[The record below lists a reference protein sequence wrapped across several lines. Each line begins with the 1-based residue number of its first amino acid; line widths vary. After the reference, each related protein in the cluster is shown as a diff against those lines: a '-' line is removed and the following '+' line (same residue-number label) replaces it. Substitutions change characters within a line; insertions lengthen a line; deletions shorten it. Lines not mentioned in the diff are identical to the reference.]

1 MLALVLW
8 LDGWTNNGLT
18 NNACGLEKKI
28 GRFTLMACTSTTLG
42 RCSDGEKVGSVPSTV
57 TTADIELMA
66 INFTSKEQE
75 AVVNACTIMGF
86 LNRFM

>member
-1 MLALVLW
+1 MDALPS
-8 LDGWTNNGLT
+8 
-18 NNACGLEKKI
+18 NAYGSASNTH
-28 GRFTLMACTSTTLG
+28 GHWFG
-42 RCSDGEKVGSVPSTV
+42 GEKVGSVPCTV